1 MTTAT
6 ATSRPKINT
15 PPRRDPQTDA
25 ADRPAADLPH
35 DASFFAIAKEA
46 VNEWLEDKVMKM
58 SASLAFFSMLALA
71 PLIVISLKVLSVFL
85 GAKAASGQ
93 LQHQVGAMAGE
104 QVAQGIQTT
113 MQAANKP
120 GSGIVATV
128 LSVLIALWGAAS
140 LFGELQDSFNT
151 IWEVKP
157 KPNLGVMAWI
167 KNRFFSMTMV
177 MGVAFMLLVSMVV
190 STIITGISGWF
201 IGHLFGTGGT
211 ASKVIAFLIDFVVST
226 GLITVLFATMFKYLP
241 DVKIGWRD
249 VWVGGFVTSV
259 LFQIGKYVLG
269 IYLGKAAPGS
279 AYGAAG
285 SLVALL
291 IWVYYSGF
299 ILYFGAEFTQVYARK
314 GGRIVEPTDNAV
326 QMSDEDR
333 METGV
338 PHREAVDQAVAEQS
352 GEGGSGRRGG
362 AGRRPG

>member
-1 MTTAT
+1 MSTAT
-6 ATSRPKINT
+6 MERPGTRRPDLNT
-15 PPRRDPQTDA
+15 NPKRSPQTDA
-25 ADRPAADLPH
+25 NDPPANDLPEN
-35 DASFFAIAKEA
+35 ASYWQIVKQAFS
-46 VNEWLEDKVMKM
+46 EWSEDKVPKL

-71 PLIVISLKVLSVFL
+71 PMIVISLKLLSVFL

-93 LQHQVGAMAGE
+93 LQNQVSAMAGQ

-120 GSGIVATV
+120 GSGIIATV
-128 LSVLIALWGAAS
+128 ISVVIALWGAAS

-157 KPNLGVMAWI
+157 KPNQGIMAWI

-177 MGVAFMLLVSMVV
+177 MGVAFMLLVSMFV
-190 STIITGISGWF
+190 STMITGVSGWF
-201 IGHLFGTGGT
+201 IGHIFGTDGT

-226 GLITVLFATMFKYLP
+226 GIITVLFATMFKYLP
-241 DVKIGWRD
+241 DVKIEWHD
-249 VWVGGFVTSV
+249 VWVGGLVTAV

-269 IYLGKAAPGS
+269 VYLGKAAPGS

-314 GGRIVEPTDNAV
+314 GGRVV
-326 QMSDEDR
+326 QL
-333 METGV
+333 
-338 PHREAVDQAVAEQS
+338 
-352 GEGGSGRRGG
+352 RRT
-362 AGRRPG
+362 RCR